1 MIGKAKAKYV
11 RQSSRKIMRVAE
23 LVRGKSVEDALNVL
37 HFSPKAA
44 SKPLEIVL
52 RSAVSNLLN
61 QEGSKKVKV
70 EDFFISKLEVNQGPT
85 LKRFRPRAMGRA
97 SRIRKRSS
105 HINIII
111 SDEV

>member
-11 RQSSRKIMRVAE
+11 RQSPRKIRRVAE
-23 LVRGKSVEDALNVL
+23 LVRGKNVEDALNTL

-44 SKPLEIVL
+44 SRPLEIIL

-70 EDFFISKLEVNQGPT
+70 ENFMISRLEINEGPV

-105 HINIII
+105 HINIEI
-111 SDEV
+111 SDES